1 MRFFIRRSCLAAVA
15 RVLAP
20 CFVLCAPT
28 GEGYSASPVNAETI
42 AVVDDTEGT
51 RLALRRT
58 LERAG
63 YDVIEGACG
72 ADALRIARDRPPS
85 LMVLDVHMP
94 DLMGPDVVKRLK
106 ADPVTRTIPILH
118 LSASFTDDSDRAFGL
133 DSGADAYLTE
143 PVEPEL
149 LLATIHALLRSRA
162 AERVAE
168 RALQTRDEFL
178 SITSHDI
185 RGLLQALRLTLD
197 VQLLR
202 AQDRNFERE
211 AMVRTIRRSVS
222 DVQQM
227 TRLVEDLLDRSQL
240 EAGKFLLRLEDLD
253 LAELVRDI
261 VHRATD
267 EATAVGSTLV
277 FDAPLPL
284 PGKFDPVRITQVVAN
299 LLSNAIKYG
308 AGKPVTVSVRKSD
321 GTARISVTDG
331 GPGITATEQ
340 EHVFDRFERGA
351 ASERAGSY
359 GLGLWIVREL
369 VRLHGGTVTV
379 HSNPGEGATFTVI
392 LPLSTVL
399 RARE

>member
-1 MRFFIRRSCLAAVA
+1 VTRTLATCLA
-15 RVLAP
+15 
-20 CFVLCAPT
+20 LCASRVGRYTAPPL
-28 GEGYSASPVNAETI
+28 SLAEII

-72 ADALRIARDRPPS
+72 ADALRIARERPPA

-106 ADPVTRTIPILH
+106 ADPATRTIPILH
-118 LSASFTDDSDRAFGL
+118 LSASFTEDSDRAFGL
-133 DSGADAYLTE
+133 ETGADAYLTE

-168 RALQTRDEFL
+168 RAVQTRDEFL

-202 AQDRNFERE
+202 AQDRNFERDT
-211 AMVRTIRRSVS
+211 MVRAIRRSVS

-240 EAGKFLLRLEDLD
+240 QAGKLLLRLDDVD
-253 LAELVRDI
+253 LADLIREI
-261 VHRATD
+261 AQRATE
-267 EATAVGSTLV
+267 EATATGSTV
-277 FDAPLPL
+277 VVDAPEPVIGRFDA
-284 PGKFDPVRITQVVAN
+284 VRITQVIAN

-308 AGKPVTVSVRKSD
+308 AGKPVTVSVRKSG
-321 GTARISVTDG
+321 GTARIAVSDG
-331 GPGITATEQ
+331 GPGISPSEQ
-340 EHVFDRFERGA
+340 KHVFERFERGT

-379 HSNPGEGATFTVI
+379 QSSPGHGATFTVTV
-392 LPLSTVL
+392 PLTT
-399 RARE
+399 AQK

>member
-1 MRFFIRRSCLAAVA
+1 VK
-15 RVLAP
+15 
-20 CFVLCAPT
+20 
-28 GEGYSASPVNAETI
+28 AETI

-94 DLMGPDVVKRLK
+94 DLMGPEVVKRLR
-106 ADPVTRTIPILH
+106 ADPATRTIPILQ
-118 LSASFTDDSDRAFGL
+118 LSASFTEDSDGAFGL
-133 DSGADAYLTE
+133 ESGADAYLTE
-143 PVEPEL
+143 PVEPGL
-149 LLATIHALLRSRA
+149 LLATIHALLRTRA

-202 AQDRNFERE
+202 AQNRNFEPE
-211 AMVRTIRRSVS
+211 AMIRTIRRSVS

-240 EAGKFLLRLEDLD
+240 EAGKLLLRLEELD
-253 LAELVRDI
+253 LVALVRDI
-261 VHRATD
+261 VQRATD
-267 EATAVGSTLV
+267 EALAVGSTLV
-277 FDAPLPL
+277 FDAPLPVT
-284 PGKFDPVRITQVVAN
+284 GKFDPVRITQVIAN

-308 AGKPVTVSVRKSD
+308 AGKPVTVSVHKGD
-321 GTARISVTDG
+321 GAARISVTDG
-331 GPGITATEQ
+331 GPGIPASEQ
-340 EHVFDRFERGA
+340 EHIFERFERGD

-379 HSNPGEGATFTVI
+379 HSDSGKGATFTVI
-392 LPLSTVL
+392 LPLSTH
-399 RARE
+399 

>member
-1 MRFFIRRSCLAAVA
+1 M
-15 RVLAP
+15 
-20 CFVLCAPT
+20 
-28 GEGYSASPVNAETI
+28 AEADTI

-63 YDVIEGACG
+63 FEVVEGACG
-72 ADALRIARDRPPS
+72 ADALRIARDRSPS
-85 LMVLDVHMP
+85 VMVLDVHLP

-106 ADPVTRTIPILH
+106 GDPVTRAIPILH
-118 LSASFTDDSDRAFGL
+118 LSASFTEDSDRAFGL
-133 DSGADAYLTE
+133 ESGADAYLTE
-143 PVEPEL
+143 PVEPQL
-149 LLATIHALLRSRA
+149 LLATIHALLRSRT

-211 AMVRTIRRSVS
+211 KMVKTIRRSVS

-240 EAGKFLLRLEDLD
+240 EAGKLILRLEDVD
-253 LAELVRDI
+253 LVAVVEAI
-261 VHRATD
+261 VHAATE
-267 EATAVGSTLV
+267 EAKAFGVSIVL
-277 FDAPLPL
+277 DAPQQV
-284 PGKFDPVRITQVVAN
+284 PGRFDPVRIRQVVGN
-299 LLSNAIKYG
+299 LLANAIKYG
-308 AGKPVTVSVRKSD
+308 AGKPVKVAVRVSDGSARITVS
-321 GTARISVTDG
+321 DG
-331 GPGITATEQ
+331 GPGIPPSVQA
-340 EHVFDRFERGA
+340 HVFDRFERGTA
-351 ASERAGSY
+351 AERAGSY

-369 VRLHGGTVTV
+369 VRLHGGSVTV
-379 HSNPGEGATFTVI
+379 ESAPGEGATFAVT
-392 LPLSTVL
+392 LPLSGP
-399 RARE
+399 RGP